1 MVRWLCKMASEK
13 NELAEDRT
21 DLAEDRT
28 VLANERTFAGW
39 MRTGLSAVGIALG
52 FHALFNR
59 MEPDWVPRSIS
70 TTFLLAALFVFWS
83 SERRAAAVCR
93 RLEVHKIVELRAGR
107 LRLLT
112 IVMSAATVA
121 LIFAIWLLRLEP
133 R

>member
-1 MVRWLCKMASEK
+1 MTAER

-39 MRTGLSAVGIALG
+39 LRSGLAAIGIALG

-59 MEPDWVPRSIS
+59 MQPDWVPRIIS
-70 TTFLLAALFVFWS
+70 TGFLVAALLIFWC
-83 SERRAAAVCR
+83 SERRATAVLR
-93 RLEVHKIVELRAGR
+93 RLESHNIKELGIGR

-112 IVMSAATVA
+112 VLVSLATAALVA
-121 LIFAIWLLRLEP
+121 AMWLL
-133 R
+133 